1 MSAAGSATSSAMG
14 FARLAL
20 KGGGILSWLGL
31 LSVAM
36 VTCRPTGCTGSAG
49 KWGLL
54 AEGQYGPTLF
64 RNRPDSFLFF
74 RRKPSRSSAAA
85 GDEGSAYRR
94 HGTPLVLSLRRS
106 DLSIDADGSVDG
118 LSFVYANADCRA
130 ENGGGA
136 KFYARVNGC
145 EK

>member
-1 MSAAGSATSSAMG
+1 MSAAGGATSSAMG
-14 FARLAL
+14 SDRLAW
-20 KGGGILSWLGL
+20 KGGGILSWLEL

-74 RRKPSRSSAAA
+74 RRKPSRSSAAG

-94 HGTPLVLSLRRS
+94 RGTDVLSLRRS
-106 DLSIDADGSVDG
+106 DLSVDADESVDG
-118 LSFVYANADCRA
+118 LSFVYADADSRA
-130 ENGGGA
+130 ENGGGY
-136 KFYARVNGC
+136 KFAQG
-145 EK
+145 